1 MYEMAVLNICSYTG
15 EKWQVGTF
23 FSDPPL
29 PHQVVKDSIPFL
41 QQYINLLHVGALLDT
56 AADE

>member
-1 MYEMAVLNICSYTG
+1 MLNICSYTG